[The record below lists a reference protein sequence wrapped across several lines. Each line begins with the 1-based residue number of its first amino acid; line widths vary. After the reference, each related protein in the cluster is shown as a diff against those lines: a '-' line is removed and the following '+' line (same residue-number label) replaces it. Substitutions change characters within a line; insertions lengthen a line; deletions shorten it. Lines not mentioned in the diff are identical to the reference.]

1 MYQRNNIYFTSID
14 SCQCWF
20 LADDSLLNGYRWR
33 KLHTNTQTVIACLGL
48 GFLSGRLYIMINFS
62 AIVVS
67 APQMAIVVAVAV
79 IDAAVVVAAIVLLL
93 DCLCPQNMNGY
104 TTDKANNTPARVQ
117 E

>member
-1 MYQRNNIYFTSID
+1 MIRFWTATDGENY
-14 SCQCWF
+14 
-20 LADDSLLNGYRWR
+20 
-33 KLHTNTQTVIACLGL
+33 TQTVITCLGL
-48 GFLSGRLYIMINFS
+48 GFLSERLYIMINFS

-67 APQMAIVVAVAV
+67 APQMAIAVAVAV

>member
-1 MYQRNNIYFTSID
+1 
-14 SCQCWF
+14 
-20 LADDSLLNGYRWR
+20 
-33 KLHTNTQTVIACLGL
+33 
-48 GFLSGRLYIMINFS
+48 MINFS

-67 APQMAIVVAVAV
+67 APQMAIAVAV